1 MKELFDDITGSEK
14 WETVEFLDK
23 GWSND
28 KKYHIITDI
37 GHHLLLRISKPETYE
52 GKRQEFEIIKKL
64 SVLDFE
70 MSKATDFGICNEGV
84 YMLLGWIK
92 GIDIE
97 EAIEKLNP
105 MEQYQLGCEA
115 GEILKKIHE
124 LKVEVEPFSWEEKFN
139 RKIDRKIQM
148 YEDCPL
154 KYDNGHLFVECLNKS
169 RQSLKNRPIAMH
181 HGDYHVGN
189 MVYSESGHVG
199 IIDFGRFDYGDPW
212 EEFNRIVWDVQSSPV
227 FATGRVDGYFN
238 REVPEEFFKLLA
250 VYIASNILSSLP
262 WAVSFGQE
270 EIETMKK
277 LARDNLDAF
286 DNFTRIIPKWYSET
300 KHDLNI

>member
-14 WETVEFLDK
+14 WETIEFLDK
-23 GWSND
+23 GWSAD
-28 KKYHIITDI
+28 KKYHIVTDA
-37 GHHLLLRISKPETYE
+37 GHHLLLRISEPETYE
-52 GKRQEFEIIKKL
+52 GKQQEFEIIKKL

-70 MSKATDFGICNEGV
+70 MSKACDFGLCNEGV
-84 YMLLGWIK
+84 YMLLGWVQ
-92 GIDIE
+92 GIDMV
-97 EAIEKLNP
+97 EAIKKSNP

-124 LKVEVEPFSWEEKFN
+124 LKIEVEPFSWEGKFN
-139 RKIDRKIQM
+139 KKIDRKIQM

-154 KYDNGHLFVECLNKS
+154 KYDNGDLFIGYLNQS
-169 RQSLKNRPIAMH
+169 RKLLKNRPITMQ

-189 MVYSESGHVG
+189 MVYGESGHVG
-199 IIDFGRFDYGDPW
+199 IIDFNRFDFGDPW
-212 EEFNRIVWDVQSSPV
+212 EEFNRIVWDAQISPA

-238 REVPEEFFKLLA
+238 HEVPEEFFKLLA

-262 WAVSFGQE
+262 WAISFGQK

-277 LARDNLDAF
+277 LAEHNLDAF
-286 DNFTRIIPKWYSET
+286 DNFSRTTPKWYSET
-300 KHDLNI
+300 KHNLNI